1 MHRRRTTL
9 IGLLLLICGSAAAQA
24 PELAVEITGVS
35 GELLDNVRAGLGLY
49 QQREHPLL
57 SDALIQRLHERADG
71 EIRRALEPFGYYRA
85 RVDGAL
91 TQTEAGWRAHYAIDP
106 GEPIRLTDVSIA
118 LEGDGATDA
127 ALQAWRA
134 AYPLRPG
141 GVLLHKAYD
150 DAKRKLVQLARE
162 RGFVEG
168 RLLKNVISV
177 DLDRYQATVELQY
190 DTGPRYAFG
199 EVTFVQEGFDDTF
212 LRRFLTFEYGD
223 PYNAAKLVEL
233 QRVLSGTD
241 YFEQADITSLTDQ
254 AVERHV
260 PVRIELS
267 TRKTARY
274 SAGIGYATDTGVRG
288 MLGYEKRRANEF
300 GHRYGLRLEQSEIDT
315 NATAH
320 YQIPMEQPATDSLS
334 FTLTW
339 EEEDTDTVHSI
350 KTSLGPAYSRQT
362 GPWLREVGLSYEM
375 ERYRLGNEDDSNL
388 LIPRV
393 RLQYVSAENRIQT
406 RSGWLA
412 SAEVRGAYDQLFSD
426 TSFLQVRS
434 DDKFIQGLGE
444 HARVLLRG
452 SAGAS
457 VTPELTDLPA
467 SQRFLAGGD
476 QSIRGYDYESL
487 GPVNDEGEVIGGKY
501 LLVGSIELEQDIR
514 ANVALAVFFDAG
526 NAFDEEDFDVMRGSG
541 FGLRWRTPVGP
552 VRIDLAQAL
561 DEDGTPWRLHL
572 TVGPDL

>member
-1 MHRRRTTL
+1 MLRRSTAF
-9 IGLLLLICGSAAAQA
+9 IGLLLLICGSAMAQA
-24 PELAVEITGVS
+24 PKLTVDITGVT
-35 GELLDNVRAGLGLY
+35 GELLDNVRADLDIY

-71 EIRRALEPFGYYRA
+71 EIRSALEPFGYYRP

-91 TQTEAGWRAHYAIDP
+91 VRTEAGWRAQYTIDP
-106 GEPIRLTDVSIA
+106 GEPMRLTDIVIA
-118 LEGDGATDA
+118 LEGEGAADA
-127 ALQAWRA
+127 ALERWRA
-134 AYPLRPG
+134 DYPLRKG
-141 GVLLHKAYD
+141 DVLLHKAYD
-150 DAKRKLVQLARE
+150 DAKRKLLQLARE
-162 RGFVEG
+162 RGYIEG
-168 RLLKNVISV
+168 RLLKHVITI
-177 DLDRYQATVELQY
+177 DLERYQASIELRY
-190 DTGPRYAFG
+190 DTGPRYTYG
-199 EVTFVQEGFDDTF
+199 EITFAQEGFDDAF
-212 LRRFLTFEYGD
+212 LRRFLTFKPGD
-223 PYNAAKLVEL
+223 PYNASQLLEV
-233 QRVLSGTD
+233 QRMLSGTD
-241 YFEQADITSLTDQ
+241 YFEQADIVSLTDQ
-254 AVERHV
+254 AVERHI
-260 PVRIELS
+260 PIRIEL
-267 TRKTARY
+267 TARKATRY
-274 SAGIGYATDTGVRG
+274 SAGIGFATDTGVRG

-300 GHRYGLRLEQSEIDT
+300 GHRYGLRLEKSEIDT

-320 YQIPMEQPATDSLS
+320 YLVPMEQPATDSLS
-334 FTLTW
+334 YNLTW

-350 KTSLGPAYSRQT
+350 KTSIGPAYSRQI
-362 GPWLREVGLSYEM
+362 GPWLREIGLSYEM
-375 ERYRLGNEDDSNL
+375 ERYRLGNEDDTNL

-406 RSGWLA
+406 RSGWLV

-434 DDKFIQGLGE
+434 DDKLIFGLGE
-444 HARVLLRG
+444 RARVLLRG

-457 VTPELTDLPA
+457 ATSELTDLPA

-501 LLVGSIELEQDIR
+501 LLVGSVELEQDIR
-514 ANVALAVFFDAG
+514 SNVALAVFYDAG

-561 DEDGTPWRLHL
+561 DKDGTPWRLHL